1 MTKNTFVYECC
12 YIAEGKNI
20 LIVASLWDS
29 PILDRKFVQE
39 NKRHENVYNDTPNS
53 LSRKISQ
60 RMKCTKMIS
69 VDISIAFFL
78 IVKKNLDFKCLILRD

>member
-1 MTKNTFVYECC
+1 MYECC

-39 NKRHENVYNDTPNS
+39 NKRHENVYNDTQI
-53 LSRKISQ
+53 L
-60 RMKCTKMIS
+60 
-69 VDISIAFFL
+69 FL
-78 IVKKNLDFKCLILRD
+78 EKYPKEWNVQK